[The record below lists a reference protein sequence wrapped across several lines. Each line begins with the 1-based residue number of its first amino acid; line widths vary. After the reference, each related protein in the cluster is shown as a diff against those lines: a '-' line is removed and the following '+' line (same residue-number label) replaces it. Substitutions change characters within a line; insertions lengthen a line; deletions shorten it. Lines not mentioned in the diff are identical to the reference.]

1 MLYLLKVLSVCL
13 IKRWV
18 EVKKKISQK
27 PVLILF
33 YPGDKRTPSVR
44 RWRSSLCR

>member
-18 EVKKKISQK
+18 EVKKNLAKASFNPFLSWGQEDTQRQEVALL
-27 PVLILF
+27 PL
-33 YPGDKRTPSVR
+33 
-44 RWRSSLCR
+44 